1 LFNNTI
7 VIALTTAMD
16 DEFSITLPSNVF
28 SKEDPN
34 NSPSKFVTRLSKTIQ
49 LSGTWE
55 VAATRLQLQN
65 RWYNFAKSQLLGVY
79 VRDIRTVG
87 EPLRL
92 QPPGTEV
99 PTTLLASVP
108 NYNNRVQRFEQV
120 ASQWKGASWA
130 TDAFVKNMTY
140 KCVTFPAGVYTS
152 VEHMGNTLCNQI
164 MLAFDDVYED
174 LDLTYSYFDLLGGNV
189 RIHPVEDLENTKP
202 YVVRIVSLA
211 SPTDLDVME
220 VLGFT
225 PEFKGV
231 SEGDKALFK
240 FYGRVQFPTKQ
251 EVASMDLGHM
261 KHYCYIHSKVVDK
274 PAVPL
279 VSQLMLYADVAA
291 LSNVGNIEAQLLDSV
306 VVHVKQGE
314 YEDALR
320 GVTPNYVPVYR
331 NTFSTI
337 EIELTDH
344 AGDQLCFP
352 TNGSSPV
359 IVTLRFRRVKSN
371 K

>member
-1 LFNNTI
+1 
-7 VIALTTAMD
+7 
-16 DEFSITLPSNVF
+16 
-28 SKEDPN
+28 
-34 NSPSKFVTRLSKTIQ
+34 
-49 LSGTWE
+49 
-55 VAATRLQLQN
+55 
-65 RWYNFAKSQLLGVY
+65 
-79 VRDIRTVG
+79 
-87 EPLRL
+87 
-92 QPPGTEV
+92 
-99 PTTLLASVP
+99 
-108 NYNNRVQRFEQV
+108 VQRFEQV

-140 KCVTFPAGVYTS
+140 KRVTFPAGVYTS
-152 VEHMGNTLCNQI
+152 VEHMANTLCNQI
-164 MLAFDDVYED
+164 MIAFEDVYED
-174 LDLTYSYFDLLGGNV
+174 LDLTYSYFDSLGGNV
-189 RIHPVEDLENTKP
+189 RIQPAEELENTKP

-220 VLGFT
+220 VIGFT
-225 PEFKGV
+225 PEYKGV
-231 SEGDKALFK
+231 AEGAKAYFK
-240 FYGRVQFPTKQ
+240 FYGKVQFPTKQ
-251 EVASMDLGHM
+251 EVANMDLRTL
-261 KHYCYIHSKVVDK
+261 KRYCYIDSKVVDK
-274 PAVPL
+274 PAIPL

-352 TNGSSPV
+352 PNGSSPV